1 MARFP
6 AYLQQL
12 EMESNGKFVDLSGSG
27 VRLEAAPVIFGE
39 SDTNGQHAFFQL
51 LHQGTGIVPID
62 FLVAAQPLDADITH
76 HHLLVAN
83 CLAPSQA
90 LMQGCSIAEVTESF

>member
-12 EMESNGKFVDLSGSG
+12 EMESNGKSVDLSGSR
-27 VRLEAAPVIFGE
+27 VRLETAPVNFGE
-39 SDTNGQHAFFQL
+39 PGTNGQHAFFQL

-62 FLVAAQPLDADITH
+62 FFVAAQPLDTGITH
-76 HHLLVAN
+76 HQLLVAN
-83 CLAPSQA
+83 CLA
-90 LMQGCSIAEVTESF
+90 QGRSIAEVTQRF